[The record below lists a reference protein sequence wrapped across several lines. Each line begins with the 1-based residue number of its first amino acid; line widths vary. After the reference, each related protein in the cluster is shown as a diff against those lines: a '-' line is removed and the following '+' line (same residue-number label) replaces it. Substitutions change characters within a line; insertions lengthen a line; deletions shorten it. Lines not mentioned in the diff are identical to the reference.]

1 MLTSTDIL
9 FLFIVK
15 CSIFI
20 NYKFL
25 FELAPFFAS
34 DLGISLRQLTTIL
47 ALPEV
52 AVFLGAFISP
62 FLDKIPIYNLIF
74 WTYIEIG
81 ITTGLVALLRIWP
94 GTPVYALLLVLRFL
108 FGVGYAFITPAIS
121 TLILEWTPEHI
132 RGRAMSFVW
141 FGRTAVTFTFPILGY
156 IVENYPDEEIWL
168 GLGIISILLAFIFY
182 YSIPEKARRHTSSV
196 NEPLFSNSENVEGN
210 LAVRYCRISKKL
222 VQNVRFIAVMSF
234 GFLQSLGS
242 VLVPVLFGVWLKNEY
257 GYNAAQVGEA
267 VLSLSVGDVLA
278 FMVSFFMV
286 DRFGVLSTLY
296 FATGCEVM
304 VALIFGLAPGL
315 GLKSRIILIMF
326 EDVGTDIAFFCSITW
341 SRHISEHTFVVLT
354 CLFAIFAM
362 GKAVMVVLAPIIWSL
377 LEEHVAW
384 SPMSLVMLL
393 SGFLVLLATLGIAVG
408 EYVHRKNSYIYQLI
422 P

>member
-1 MLTSTDIL
+1 
-9 FLFIVK
+9 
-15 CSIFI
+15 
-20 NYKFL
+20 L

-34 DLGISLRQLTTIL
+34 DFGISLRQLTTVL

-62 FLDKIPIYNLIF
+62 FLDKLPIYNLIF

-94 GTPVYALLLVLRFL
+94 GTPVYAFLLVLRFL

-121 TLILEWTPEHI
+121 ALVLEWTPENI

-141 FGRTAVTFTFPILGY
+141 FGRTAVSFSFPILGY
-156 IVENYPDEEIWL
+156 LVENYPDEEIWL

-182 YSIPEKARRHTSSV
+182 YSIPEKARRHTSSSR
-196 NEPLFSNSENVEGN
+196 EPLFSNVENDQGS
-210 LAVRYCRISKKL
+210 LAVSYCRLIRKL
-222 VQNVRFIAVMSF
+222 VPNVRFIAVISF

-242 VLVPVLFGVWLKNEY
+242 VLVPILFGVWLKNEY
-257 GYNAAQVGEA
+257 GYNAAQVGKA
-267 VLSLSVGDVLA
+267 VLSLSVGDVLG
-278 FMVSFFMV
+278 FMGSFFMV
-286 DRFGVLSTLY
+286 DRFGILPTLY
-296 FATGCEVM
+296 FATVCEVI

-326 EDVGTDIAFFCSITW
+326 EDAGTDLAFFCSITW
-341 SRHISEHTFVVLT
+341 SRQISEHTFVVLT

-362 GKAVMVVLAPIIWSL
+362 GKAIMVVLAPIIWSL
-377 LEEHVAW
+377 LEEHITW

-393 SGFLVLLATLGIAVG
+393 SGFLLLLATLGIAVG
-408 EYVHRKNSYIYQLI
+408 EFVHKKSSYMYQLI